1 MTPLTDLPLR
11 YRPDIDG
18 LRAMAILG
26 VLIYH
31 LDPQMLPGGFVGV
44 DVFFVISGFLISALI
59 DRDLKSGTFSIARFY
74 ERRIRRIIPAL
85 FAMICAV
92 LAASWILLLPADL
105 VALGKSVR
113 YAVMALPNIH
123 FQRITD
129 DYFNESVSQVPLLHT
144 WSLGVEEQF
153 YLAFPLLLWAFYRCI
168 KSRTTRLIP
177 LSLIFLAS
185 LAASARMVP
194 LDPTRA
200 FYLLPFRAWEMLL
213 GTLLALGGLP
223 ALRGWMQNVAGVA
236 GMGLIVGSML
246 FFDGSI
252 PFPGLSALLPCS
264 GAALL
269 IWSGIQSGAWT
280 CRFLTLKPMVFV
292 GLISYSLYLWHWPLI
307 ALVKYSSAY
316 SGIAVPGVFAV
327 SLALGYLSWRWIER
341 PFRNPQLGSRA
352 RVFALWGTASIVLLG
367 SDFWIGRNEGF
378 ASRFSP
384 QVVRL
389 LSFKEKPPYWTE
401 SRTDRSPHNVRV
413 FGASGVAP
421 TFALWGDSH
430 GTALLPGLEAAARA
444 EGKSFRKYGL
454 GALAPIAG
462 VVQASDRDA
471 LANLEYSQAVLDQ
484 LLADQSIR
492 TVILHARWSLYNKG
506 QNELGKTQ
514 GAPLRGQ
521 SSATP
526 EALESFYAARIRETV
541 DKLLAAGKRVVL
553 IYPIPEIG
561 LNVPDYLAK
570 RALAGEPVVSTLPDD
585 SFGIRGDSVLKLLDS
600 LGPDERIVR
609 VRPHEKLI
617 RDGRVT
623 VLVDGQS
630 LFMDDDH
637 LSTAGALYLKDTL
650 SGIFR
655 ETM

>member
-1 MTPLTDLPLR
+1 MTQLTDLPSK

-18 LRAMAILG
+18 LRAVAILG
-26 VLIYH
+26 VLVYH
-31 LDPQMLPGGFVGV
+31 LDSQMLPGGFVGV
-44 DVFFVISGFLISALI
+44 DVFFVISGFLISGLI
-59 DRDLKSGTFSIARFY
+59 DRDLKGGTFSIARFY

-105 VALGKSVR
+105 IALGKSVR

-153 YLAFPLLLWAFYRCI
+153 YLAFPLLLWVFYRCGM
-168 KSRTTRLIP
+168 SRKMRLIT
-177 LSLIFLAS
+177 LALLFLAS

-223 ALRGWMQNVAGVA
+223 VPRGRMQNVAGVA
-236 GMGLIVGSML
+236 GMGMIVGSML
-246 FFDGSI
+246 FFDGST
-252 PFPGLSALLPCS
+252 PFPGLSALLPCT

-269 IWSGIQSGAWT
+269 LWSGIQSGAWT

-307 ALVKYSSAY
+307 ALAKYSSAY
-316 SGIAVPGVFAV
+316 HGIAVAVVFAG

-341 PFRNPQLGSRA
+341 PFRNPQFGSRA
-352 RVFALWGTASIVLLG
+352 RVFALWGTASILLLG
-367 SDFWIGRNEGF
+367 SDSWIGRNEGF
-378 ASRFSP
+378 AWRFSP
-384 QVVRL
+384 QVVHF
-389 LSFKEKPPYWTE
+389 LSFKEKPSYWNE

-413 FGASGVAP
+413 FGAPGVTP

-430 GTALLPGLEAAARA
+430 GTAILPGLEAAARD

-462 VVQASDRDA
+462 VVQASDHDA
-471 LANLEYSQAVLDQ
+471 LSNLGYSQAVLDQ
-484 LLADQSIR
+484 LVADRSIR

-506 QNELGKTQ
+506 QNELGKTVA
-514 GAPLRGQ
+514 APLRGQ

-541 DKLLAAGKRVVL
+541 DRLLAAGKRVVL

-561 LNVPDYLAK
+561 LNVPDHLAK
-570 RALAGEPVVSTLPDD
+570 QALAGKPIVSTVPCE
-585 SFGIRGDSVLKLLDS
+585 SFGTRGDFVLKLLDS
-600 LGPDERIVR
+600 LGSDERIVR
-609 VRPHEKLI
+609 VKPHEKLI

-623 VLVDGQS
+623 VQVDGQL

-637 LSTAGALYLKDTL
+637 LSTAGALYLKDSL
-650 SGIFR
+650 IGIFR
-655 ETM
+655 EPL